1 VQKNRTILLFLLLFT
16 LLQLGSCQ
24 KQSAPEVRPEES
36 WEIRDQERLEACSKV
51 NFTQDLLLHENTFF
65 LFKCTGWD
73 KTFPS
78 LNRGIQNINP
88 ASWNHFFRP
97 IDNAFLNDRQRRD
110 RIFDHIRDLDSKRG
124 LDDLS
129 RVLTALNETNFYDGM
144 RDMFLCAEDST
155 HKNCENR
162 RGRELTKEQL
172 KNLVKLVDLKPV
184 AVKALSLLI
193 KESMTSLGDNA
204 EPFRE
209 EVRKFFYGE
218 DFINVRLRLVSSLA
232 QKFFY
237 GLSPLEREFYKKIPV
252 VSWKDSKEPYLYT
265 WIQKPTFTNAVFRRL
280 TNYAVKEN
288 PDVLKDI
295 KLLKRG
301 YHYPLYCKPYND
313 TARIDIDLKTHVDE
327 FLNFVYENE
336 YEPFHDYIVQNVAS
350 LQLAISF
357 CPKLKNYSG
366 DIAYV
371 ENGRINRGKHSLN
384 FVELEK
390 KLVDLTSEI
399 PIFDI
404 SKFITFLASRNL
416 GDIPPNPGFLLDI
429 ATEEAVEWIVEMC
442 RIIHSSSD
450 KYFDIAFQLLKSTKP
465 LAFNSVGVLVNEF
478 LLKENDEKVKALAAS
493 WLFLDQEEQNFLFN
507 FIDRHLQQDTN
518 FKLLFNFYA
527 TMLEEYAVVSPDFSE
542 LWTSSPEVL
551 ENSYQAMFDIV
562 KNFSGS
568 NVLRDFD
575 KFFSRDHII
584 TIMKVVTRGPELRR
598 VALNRLS
605 ANLIT
610 DYVTK
615 LPYSPYEIDFTN
627 GQSEYARKT
636 KLCIDSLTDNKD
648 LYFILNNFPKECLF
662 FKDREITLQT
672 FSWLAESQNRYEE
685 MFKIKP
691 RATGTLLNGEGLMSS
706 NSLNNA
712 VAMLRLMDEKL
723 AFRINQDKSGGLKYL
738 LDLGHKYFYQVTVEG
753 RKGYLSDIER
763 LTSMASVYFSIGGA
777 SHRYLRN
784 TKLFESIVDEGPRV
798 ETLSNWFAS
807 VFKSYNEKLKTGV
820 LDPAVYTEDVAYSC
834 ENYVNQDIG
843 ALPCPSSGRVK
854 KALASVIKDATTIY
868 EKNGTSTVG
877 YFLQAL
883 VPGYGL
889 PIPFKSKNQ
898 RLKRITVSES
908 AKMVYKLSD
917 KSLPINKLKI
927 KFNEDDEYDRG
938 YDVDNWSGLKWK
950 KTKKELADLDELEET
965 INPDTELFFKDDLV
979 EVTTLDRVEISVRDV
994 RFDMSY
1000 LGAHYMNAVAKADDY
1015 NETVGKKLKMFKTC
1029 TGARFCGKFFNKQ
1042 QIRMAKNAVAA
1053 YPGLLD
1059 ANRVKEFGFGDY
1071 MQSLLGT
1078 FIRSSSKKA
1087 QKSALV
1093 KIKIFGKRIEV
1104 PWVQTKKQL
1113 RKHNGKILTK
1123 LSMLSGI
1130 SNFSRFV
1137 RDRIGRTESE
1147 FQKNINDP
1155 RIALLDTALLSGVDP
1170 NSIEKEAIN
1179 LMNSF
1184 LVEKNG
1190 KTLLTESIDWLSN
1203 SSYQELREFESL
1215 VFDLS
1220 VISSFIGVGADKL
1233 NYKLSDKN
1241 YERYRNN
1248 NLGSLISVGS
1258 KVLPKFV
1265 NFVDS
1270 WPSDLEFID
1279 LVRGL
1284 QKPIR
1289 FISDELVENKNLDEN
1304 VVYKLL
1310 NEFFLGFN
1318 KFFNESTEN
1327 SEVGAIYL
1335 SEYLSLESE
1344 PEKILLSIKA
1354 ALNLIGELEKKDRSG
1369 DTGFSVLSENLTR
1382 VVGDRRFGMRAFSEY
1397 LLKTTKYRKCRD
1409 ATELDCEVNIHHD
1422 EPAQLLIYFSSKNG
1436 SNSTNIVRFIDTL
1449 FKDNINDYTE
1459 MIDNLLPLIRIKSQ

>member
-1 VQKNRTILLFLLLFT
+1 MQKNKIILLFLLLFT

-51 NFTQDLLLHENTFF
+51 NFTQDLLLHQNTFF

-144 RDMFLCAEDST
+144 RDMFLCAEDRT
-155 HKNCENR
+155 HKNCEKR
-162 RGRELTKEQL
+162 RGRELSKEQL

-184 AVKALSLLI
+184 AIKALSLLI
-193 KESMTSLGDNA
+193 KESMTSLGENA

-232 QKFFY
+232 QKFYY
-237 GLSPLEREFYKKIPV
+237 GLSPLEKEFYKKIPV

-280 TNYAVKEN
+280 TSYAVTEN

-301 YHYPLYCKPYND
+301 YHYPLYCKPYSD
-313 TARIDIDLKTHVDE
+313 SARIDIDLKTHVDE

-371 ENGRINRGKHSLN
+371 ENGRINRGNHSLN

-404 SKFITFLASRNL
+404 SKFVTFLASRNL

-442 RIIHSSSD
+442 RIIHKSSD
-450 KYFDIAFQLLKSTKP
+450 SYFDIAFQLLKNTKP

-478 LLKENDEKVKALAAS
+478 LLAENDEKIKALAAS

-527 TMLEEYAVVSPDFSE
+527 TMLEEYAVVSPEFSE
-542 LWTSSPEVL
+542 LWTSTPDAL

-562 KNFSGS
+562 KNFSGA
-568 NVLRDFD
+568 NVLKDFD

-584 TIMKVVTRGPELRR
+584 TIMKVVTRGPDLRR

-615 LPYSPYEIDFTN
+615 LPYEPYEIDFTN
-627 GQSEYARKT
+627 GETEYSRKT
-636 KLCIDSLTDNKD
+636 KVCIDSLTDNKD

-662 FKDREITLQT
+662 FKDKEITLQT

-685 MFKIKP
+685 MFNISP
-691 RATGTLLNGEGLMSS
+691 RSSGTLLDNDGLMASS
-706 NSLNNA
+706 SLNNA
-712 VAMLRLMDEKL
+712 VAMLRLVDEKL
-723 AFRINQDKSGGLKYL
+723 AFRINQEKSGGLKYI
-738 LDLGHKYFYQVTVEG
+738 LDLGHKYLYQVMVEG
-753 RKGYLSDIER
+753 RKGYLEDLDR
-763 LTSMASVYFSIGGA
+763 LTSVVSAYFSVGGA
-777 SHRYLRN
+777 NHRYLRN
-784 TKLFESIVDEGPRV
+784 TKLFESIVDEGPKIEV
-798 ETLSNWFAS
+798 VSNWFAT
-807 VFKSYNEKLKTGV
+807 VFKKYNEKLSSGSLGTKEYV
-820 LDPAVYTEDVAYSC
+820 EDVAYSC

-843 ALPCPSSGRVK
+843 AIPCPSTGRVK
-854 KALASVIKDATTIY
+854 KALTSVIKDATVVY
-868 EKNGTSTVG
+868 EKNGSSTVG

-889 PIPFKSKNQ
+889 SIPFKSKNQ

-908 AKMVYKLSD
+908 AQMVYKLSD
-917 KSLPINKLKI
+917 KKLPINKLKI

-938 YDVDNWSGLKWK
+938 YNVDNWSGLKWRK
-950 KTKKELADLDELEET
+950 SKNELADLDELEET
-965 INPDTELFFKDDLV
+965 INPETELFFKDDMV
-979 EVTTLDRVEISVRDV
+979 EVTTLDRVEISIRDV

-1000 LGAHYMNAVAKADDY
+1000 LGAHYMNAVAKAEDY
-1015 NETVGKKLKMFKTC
+1015 NETVEKKLKMFKTC

-1071 MQSLLGT
+1071 MQALLGT
-1078 FIRSSSKKA
+1078 FIRSSSNKA

-1123 LSMLSGI
+1123 ISMLSGI

-1137 RDRIGRTESE
+1137 RDRVGRTDKE
-1147 FQKNINDP
+1147 FQGNINDP
-1155 RIALLDTALLSGVDP
+1155 RVKLLDTALFTGINPITL
-1170 NSIEKEAIN
+1170 EKEAIA
-1179 LMNSF
+1179 LLSS
-1184 LVEKNG
+1184 LIEQKNG
-1190 KTLLTESIDWLSN
+1190 KTLLGEAIDWMAK
-1203 SSYQELREFESL
+1203 SSYQEQRELESL
-1215 VFDLS
+1215 IFDLA
-1220 VISSFIGVGADKL
+1220 VISSFIGIGPVKAD
-1233 NYKLSDKN
+1233 YELSDKN
-1241 YERYRNN
+1241 YDRYRNN

-1258 KVLPKFV
+1258 VVLPKFI

-1270 WPSDLEFID
+1270 WPAGLNFID
-1279 LVRGL
+1279 IIRGL
-1284 QKPIR
+1284 QKPVR
-1289 FISDELVENKNLDEN
+1289 FIADELVESKKLDTNL
-1304 VVYKLL
+1304 VYKLL
-1310 NEFFLGFN
+1310 NEAFFGFN
-1318 KFFNESTEN
+1318 KFFNEATEN
-1327 SEVGAIYL
+1327 SENGAYYI
-1335 SEYLSLESE
+1335 SEYLSLEKE
-1344 PEKILLSIKA
+1344 PKKVLLSLKA
-1354 ALNLIGELEKKDRSG
+1354 AINLIEELEKKDSTG
-1369 DTGFSVLSENLTR
+1369 NTGFSILSQNLTK
-1382 VVGDRRFGMRAFSEY
+1382 VVGDRRFGLRAFSEY
-1397 LLKTTKYRKCRD
+1397 LLKTTHYKNCR
-1409 ATELDCEVNIHHD
+1409 TSNELDCDINIHHD
-1422 EPAQLLIYFSSKNG
+1422 EPAQLVMYFSSKNG